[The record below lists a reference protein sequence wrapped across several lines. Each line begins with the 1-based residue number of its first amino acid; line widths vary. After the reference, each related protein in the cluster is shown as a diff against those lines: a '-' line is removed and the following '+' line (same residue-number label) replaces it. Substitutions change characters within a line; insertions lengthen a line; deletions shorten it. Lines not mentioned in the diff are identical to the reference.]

1 MFINIIH
8 YLSSP
13 LFVVRFQNKIKNTPV
28 DTTTEDLLRNLSTED
43 ERRIYTMF
51 KDEYDPQYLIQC
63 IKVAYQD
70 HPNASRQQIIPIIF
84 SLLSTKTS
92 IPNSPKPQ
100 MTAEKIVYI
109 KPQQWDT
116 LPQNDLRFI
125 YSEHQE
131 EDNLHQV
138 LVKKGLMLDL
148 NGLLAEVG

>member
-1 MFINIIH
+1 MF
-8 YLSSP
+8 
-13 LFVVRFQNKIKNTPV
+13 
-28 DTTTEDLLRNLSTED
+28 ST
-43 ERRIYTMF
+43 
-51 KDEYDPQYLIQC
+51 QYLYFLNP
-63 IKVAYQD
+63 AFTTFF
-70 HPNASRQQIIPIIF
+70 ASSF
-84 SLLSTKTS
+84 
-92 IPNSPKPQ
+92 
-100 MTAEKIVYI
+100 AEKIVYI